1 MSLFTIGRL
10 CMKIAGRDAGKKC
23 VVIEQ
28 LDNTFVMVDGQT
40 RRKKVNMKHLEPFG
54 PVLEIKENASPEE
67 VKAAFKE
74 LGLEVRETHPKSVLA
89 RVKPQKKGKEKKAAS
104 AEAGKSKK

>member
-10 CMKIAGRDAGKKC
+10 CLKIAGRDAGKKC
-23 VVIEQ
+23 VVTEQ

-40 RRKKVNMKHLEPFG
+40 RRRKVNVKHLEPLES
-54 PVLEIKENASPEE
+54 VLEIKENASPEE

-74 LGLEVRETHPKSVLA
+74 LGWEVRETNPKSAAA
-89 RVKPQKKGKEKKAAS
+89 RVKPQKKGKEKKTAPV
-104 AEAGKSKK
+104 EAGKSKK